1 MRVLK
6 FGGSSLATPHRIRAV
21 GRIVLDTHRRE
32 PVVVVVSAFQGV
44 TNELVACA
52 RLAERGDA
60 KYEQMLHEIARRH
73 RAAASSLVGRGRRA
87 VRAGVEALLAELRD
101 TLHGIHLLRHCPLQ
115 ALDMTAGFGERLSAL
130 IVAAYLNQ
138 TSPAT
143 SVDARQFVITE
154 DQFTQATVMFRKTNR
169 ATRAYFVRLLR
180 RPSGRVIPVVT
191 GFIGSTEDGRTTT
204 IGRNGS
210 DYSAAILGAAL
221 GASAIEIWTDVDG
234 VLSADPRLVPAAFA
248 LRHISY
254 EEAMELSYF
263 GAKVLH
269 SDTIAPAVA
278 RRIDPDQEHVQSGG
292 PGDAHFQPA
301 GRRPAADREGDQLG
315 G

>member
-1 MRVLK
+1 MYTHMRVLK

-32 PVVVVVSAFQGV
+32 PIVLVVSAFQGV
-44 TNELVACA
+44 TNELVECA

-60 KYEQMLHEIARRH
+60 SYRQMLHELERRH
-73 RAAASSLVGRGRRA
+73 RAAAASLVGRGRRA
-87 VRAGVEALLAELRD
+87 VRAGVDALLAELRD
-101 TLHGIHLLRHCPLQ
+101 TLHGISLLRHCPLQ

-130 IVAAYLNQ
+130 IVAAYLDQ
-138 TSPAT
+138 TRPARF
-143 SVDARQFVITE
+143 VDSRQFVITE
-154 DQFTQATVMFRKTNR
+154 DQFTQATVIFRKTNP
-169 ATRAYFVRLLR
+169 ATRAYFARLSR
-180 RPSGRVIPVVT
+180 RHSPRVIPVVT

-234 VLSADPRLVPAAFA
+234 VLSADPKLVAPAFA
-248 LRHISY
+248 LPHISY

-269 SDTIAPAVA
+269 SAAIAPAVA
-278 RRIDPDQEHVQSGG
+278 ARIPLVIKNTFRPDEPGTKISGESGG
-292 PGDAHFQPA
+292 
-301 GRRPAADREGDQLG
+301 
-315 G
+315 